1 MNPNDKNTWK
11 IFSPAVSTPT
21 FAGGT
26 QAPVSQAP
34 VSQTPFVLFQQ
45 RPFSSNIFS
54 SSVFG
59 SSVFGSPSTSE
70 TVSGVTFTDL
80 SHKQTIHQ
88 FKPLKLVL
96 PRERLEDKVTGLLRL
111 SYMLLADEALVAAE
125 AIHQQSSLQQFTLQH
140 FDVKT
145 IGLHALVKLDEINL
159 RQKLSVLPKEEFDIA
174 FVLINLLYAL
184 IEESVQTPDDI
195 YGLAIQ
201 LASNNK
207 TLVYALRLV
216 REQHRTGR
224 LEPDFLGEP
233 SHLECLVLALFI
245 FVQFN
250 NKPLE
255 AVEESFKF
263 DRGVQR
269 FCIWMLAASY
279 GNLWIRE
286 EWGKFT
292 PPIQVL
298 VDKFVSL
305 NL

>member
-26 QAPVSQAP
+26 QAPLSQAP
-34 VSQTPFVLFQQ
+34 FPLFQQ
-45 RPFSSNIFS
+45 RPFSPN
-54 SSVFG
+54 VFN
-59 SSVFGSPSTSE
+59 SSVFGSPSG
-70 TVSGVTFTDL
+70 TVSGATFTDL
-80 SHKQTIHQ
+80 SHKQTTYQ
-88 FKPLKLVL
+88 FKPLKLSIS
-96 PRERLEDKVTGLLRL
+96 REQLEDKVTGLLRL
-111 SYMLLADEALVAAE
+111 SYMLSADEALVAAE
-125 AIHQQSSLQQFTLQH
+125 AIHQQSNLQQFSLQH

-145 IGLHALVKLDEINL
+145 IGLHALVKLDETDL
-159 RQKLSVLPKEEFDIA
+159 RQKLSVLAKEEFDIA

-207 TLVYALRLV
+207 TLVFALRLI
-216 REQHRTGR
+216 REQHHRTGQ
-224 LEPDFLGEP
+224 LEADFLGEP

-245 FVQFN
+245 LVQFN
-250 NKPLE
+250 NRPLE
-255 AVEESFKF
+255 AVEESLRF

-279 GNLWIRE
+279 GNKWIKE

-298 VDKFVSL
+298 VDKFVRL